1 MVPRGSDMVFK
12 IGGFWSSSLKPC
24 TIKDNITLSA
34 DKSHYLRLLRGQALG
49 PRGSREPLQAQGF
62 RAFIS

>member
-12 IGGFWSSSLKPC
+12 IGGFWSSILKPC

-34 DKSHYLRLLRGQALG
+34 DKSHYLRLFTGAS
-49 PRGSREPLQAQGF
+49 SRAEGL
-62 RAFIS
+62 